1 MCIRDSRRIDRFH
14 VEQFAYFV
22 ERLKSVREGDGTLL
36 DSCMVLYGSGI
47 SDGNRHNNE
56 NLPLVLAGRGGGS
69 IDTGRHIIYDQET
82 PACNLFVSMLQ
93 RAGASVDSFGDS
105 TGALRYLTT

>member
-1 MCIRDSRRIDRFH
+1 MI
-14 VEQFAYFV
+14 
-22 ERLKSVREGDGTLL
+22 
-36 DSCMVLYGSGI
+36 LYGSGI

-82 PACNLFVSMLQ
+82 PACNLFVSMLE
-93 RAGASVDSFGDS
+93 RAGAPVDSFGDS